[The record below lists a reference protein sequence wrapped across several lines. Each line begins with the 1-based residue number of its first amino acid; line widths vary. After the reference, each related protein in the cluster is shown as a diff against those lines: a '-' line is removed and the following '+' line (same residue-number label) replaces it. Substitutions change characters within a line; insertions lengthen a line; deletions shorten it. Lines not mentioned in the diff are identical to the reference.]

1 MFSTTVP
8 FEIPSIA
15 FMVPIC
21 PTNPQVPMP
30 DPSGVFSILKI
41 IVEIGPRIADA
52 IMDGSQIIGFLM
64 MFGICSIEVPI
75 PCASSPSKPLSLYEI
90 TANPIMFAQH
100 PTVAAPPAN
109 PDSPS
114 MIQIAAL
121 LIGNVSIIPIDTD
134 TMTPMISDC
143 CFVAA
148 MIAFPIATII
158 AWIYGP
164 INVAMIA
171 PTKTV
176 TTGVRTMSIL
186 VSLEIN
192 FPNSTAKMV
201 DINTPIGPPSWYPAT
216 PTTADEKR
224 TRSGAFSEYAMD
236 TAIAGPVAACTIG
249 HRVLDRNSILNSCP
263 MVLSI
268 VPTSNDANSPYAM
281 APIASI
287 K

>member
-1 MFSTTVP
+1 MFSSTVP
-8 FEIPSIA
+8 FDTDSIA

-52 IMDGSQIIGFLM
+52 MIDGSQIIGFLII
-64 MFGICSIEVPI
+64 FGICSIEVPI

-90 TANPIMFAQH
+90 TANPIMLAQH
-100 PTVAAPPAN
+100 PTVAAPPAR
-109 PDSPS
+109 PDRPS
-114 MIQIAAL
+114 IMQIAAL
-121 LIGNVSIIPIDTD
+121 LIGRVRIIPIATD
-134 TMTPMISDC
+134 TMMPMISGC

-176 TTGVRTMSIL
+176 TTGVRTMSIF
-186 VSLEIN
+186 VSLEIS

-201 DINTPIGPPSWYPAT
+201 DINTPIGPPSSYPAT
-216 PTTADEKR
+216 PTTADEKM

-249 HRVLDRNSILNSCP
+249 QRVLDRKS
-263 MVLSI
+263 M
-268 VPTSNDANSPYAM
+268 
-281 APIASI
+281 
-287 K
+287 